1 MIYTPNKKIIISII
15 GGAIIVIG
23 GFLLFLFAGGPK
35 WEAFDTKEPYK
46 GFFDNPIVEMELQKS
61 LSKAKVSFDDK
72 ELIDEWG
79 RFFRALEIKRISD
92 ESVFYEDPH
101 DEVLRVI
108 VKTESLDY
116 SFLSPLYFRRD
127 GKLTLK
133 IGKDYYDF
141 KSDEDF
147 ETLFNRTYEIAVARY
162 GEVNS

>member
-23 GFLLFLFAGGPK
+23 GVLLFLFAGGPK

-92 ESVFYEDPH
+92 ESV
-101 DEVLRVI
+101 L
-108 VKTESLDY
+108 
-116 SFLSPLYFRRD
+116 
-127 GKLTLK
+127 
-133 IGKDYYDF
+133 
-141 KSDEDF
+141 
-147 ETLFNRTYEIAVARY
+147 
-162 GEVNS
+162 

>member
-1 MIYTPNKKIIISII
+1 MNLY
-15 GGAIIVIG
+15 
-23 GFLLFLFAGGPK
+23 
-35 WEAFDTKEPYK
+35 
-46 GFFDNPIVEMELQKS
+46 
-61 LSKAKVSFDDK
+61 
-72 ELIDEWG
+72 
-79 RFFRALEIKRISD
+79 
-92 ESVFYEDPH
+92 YEDPH